1 MSPGPPRDNLGAV
14 AGSMLDA
21 LRDQVRDLRALTFGL
36 GGVILAVWIFA
47 GVVSAEGPFCC
58 RFGSSLGLDFGPGG
72 ILSALIGAALLLST
86 VGIWTART
94 REYRA
99 LREEW
104 RALSTDPTAAL
115 SAHFLERT
123 GAWREANRRN
133 FEAAMLSG
141 LLLPLAAFWVA
152 FSTAIDTVGGAPASP
167 WIPILGLTVSC
178 EAFAFLQTGAILLAG
193 RTAVGRVDRERVR
206 LLETISQTGQL
217 AETAKPFVEPD
228 PGGTPAGED
237 RLRAAESTLAGRE
250 QDARRVAA
258 RETRIGVIVVLAT
271 ALGLA
276 ALVAVSLIALTS
288 PGQPGF
294 PTFEPG
300 FSTGESETG
309 IAFALV
315 GFAGVLWTV
324 ASLWRAHL
332 GSTPVEPE
340 RPVSPGAS
348 GTLVRLDEAVRQLDR
363 ARTTA
368 SRCRNALIFAAV
380 LIVVRFWFFPFDV
393 ERFVTGT
400 AVASSLL
407 ANLALPFALAVT
419 FWTAYRMDR
428 VERLQMEL
436 RQWVSGLM
444 RLEQAF
450 WDSF

>member
-1 MSPGPPRDNLGAV
+1 VSPGPPRDDLGAV

-21 LRDQVRDLRALTFGL
+21 LRDQVHDLRALTFGL

-47 GVVSAEGPFCC
+47 GVVSAGGPLCC
-58 RFGSSLGLDFGPGG
+58 RFGSSLGLDFEPGE

-94 REYRA
+94 RDYRA

-104 RALSTDPTAAL
+104 RALSIDPTAAL

-133 FEAAMLSG
+133 LEAAMLSG
-141 LLLPLAAFWVA
+141 ILLPLATFWVT
-152 FSTAIDTVGGAPASP
+152 FSTAIDPVGGAPASP

-178 EAFAFLQTGAILLAG
+178 EAFAFLQVGAILLSG

-206 LLETISQTGQL
+206 LLETISLTGQL
-217 AETAKPFVEPD
+217 AGSAKPFLEPD
-228 PGGTPAGED
+228 PGGAPSGED

-258 RETRIGVIVVLAT
+258 RETDIGVTIVLAT

-276 ALVAVSLIALTS
+276 ALLAVSLTALSS
-288 PGQPGF
+288 PAQSGF
-294 PTFEPG
+294 LAIGPDYT
-300 FSTGESETG
+300 TGESETG
-309 IAFALV
+309 IVIALV
-315 GFAGVLWTV
+315 GFGGVLW
-324 ASLWRAHL
+324 AAARLWRAYL
-332 GSTPVEPE
+332 DSTSMERE
-340 RPVSPGAS
+340 RPGSVGAS

-368 SRCRNALIFAAV
+368 SRCRNAMIFATV

-393 ERFVTGT
+393 QRFVTGT

-407 ANLALPFALAVT
+407 ANLALPLALAVT
-419 FWTAYRMDR
+419 LWTAYRMDR

-436 RQWVSGLM
+436 RQWVSGLV

-450 WDSF
+450 WDSY